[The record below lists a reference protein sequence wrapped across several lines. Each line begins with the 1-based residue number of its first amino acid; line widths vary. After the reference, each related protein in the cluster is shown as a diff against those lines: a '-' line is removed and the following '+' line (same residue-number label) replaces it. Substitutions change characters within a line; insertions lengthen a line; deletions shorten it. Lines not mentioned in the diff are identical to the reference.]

1 MNFPDGL
8 LEDSDR
14 SKALSPENEKKLVEE
29 LKAFTEGPNLPPG
42 RLIVNEDQIEA
53 MSIERHVHR
62 KRGSWWSVPKNLPD
76 HEDS

>member
-29 LKAFTEGPNLPPG
+29 LRAFTTGSKLPPG
-42 RLIVNEDQIEA
+42 QMIADEDHIEA
-53 MSIERHVHR
+53 MSIERARTAKKGFLVAGFEGPAR
-62 KRGSWWSVPKNLPD
+62 
-76 HEDS
+76 